1 MILPVRLFIDPVLHR
16 SCDVLTDFTNLQ
28 DLAES
33 MLSTMFENKGIGLA
47 ANQIGLAKQLF
58 VANIEDRSRI
68 IMVAN
73 PKVICYNKEWS
84 EEYEGCLS
92 APNISVKIK
101 RPTWVEFEYQKLN
114 GEKDKMRLERFDE
127 AEMFYDIL
135 KNSFSNC
142 VGSVTRESNTR
153 NINTCNCN

>member
-1 MILPVRLFIDPVLHR
+1 VILPVRLYIDKVLHMSCDPV
-16 SCDVLTDFTNLQ
+16 TDFTNLQ

-33 MLSTMFENKGIGLA
+33 MLSTMFAFKGIGLA

-58 VANIEDRSRI
+58 VANIEDKSRI

-84 EEYEGCLS
+84 EELEGCLS

-114 GEKDKMRLERFDE
+114 GEKDKMRLEGFDCRIFFHE
-127 AEMFYDIL
+127 YSHLQGQMITDSIGKL
-135 KNSFSNC
+135 
-142 VGSVTRESNTR
+142 
-153 NINTCNCN
+153 